1 MPENSKKS
9 LTEIVKNPFKSFYDL
24 FCGIEKDEWPKVI
37 AMALFFFL
45 VIAIFWIL
53 KPLKRGLL
61 VSYYQDAPLDLLG
74 MTLFG
79 AEVEQLAKVLNMFFA
94 FAMVVGFTWL
104 YKRVTR
110 KMLVTTVSLLFAGL
124 FVFYGLLLQSPTPI
138 EVWSFYIF
146 GDMFNT
152 ALVTLFWAFTNDI
165 FTSDEA
171 KRAYGF
177 VGLGGIIGGIVGST
191 YVTLLVEQVGR
202 DTLLYMSV
210 IPMLLIIVIALYV
223 EKKEGHPQKSEAEGA
238 PKVNAVFDGAKLVL
252 SSKYLLAI
260 AAMLGIYEMVSNIV
274 DFQLSAAIA
283 LGVEGGLE
291 RDAYFGLVGMV
302 TNIAA
307 VFVQMFLTGL
317 VMINFGVGI
326 ALLLLPVSIALG
338 SIGFFIVPGLLFATI
353 MSASDNSLNYSI
365 QQSAKEALYTPTT
378 RDVKY
383 KAKAFIDMF
392 IQRGAKAVA
401 VFLNIG
407 VAVAFGVENV
417 FWLSLVVLLL
427 IVIWIILVRYMGR
440 TFKSLERERED
451 KPQKAIPEE

>member
-1 MPENSKKS
+1 MSENSKKT
-9 LTEIVKNPFKSFYDL
+9 LIELLKNPFKSFYDL
-24 FCGIEKDEWPKVI
+24 FCGVKKENWPKVI
-37 AMALFFFL
+37 SMAMFFFL
-45 VIAIFWIL
+45 VIAIFWVL

-61 VSYYQDAPLDLLG
+61 VSFYQETPLQILG
-74 MTLFG
+74 MTLAG
-79 AEVEQLAKVLNMFFA
+79 AEVEQLAKVLNMVVA
-94 FAMVVGFTWL
+94 FAMVIGFTYL
-104 YKRVTR
+104 YKKVSR
-110 KMLVTTVSLLFAGL
+110 KMLVTIISLLFSGL
-124 FVFYGLLLQSPTPI
+124 FVMYGLLLQTPSPV

-165 FTSDEA
+165 FTSEEA
-171 KRAYGF
+171 KKAYGF
-177 VGLGGIIGGIVGST
+177 VGLGGIVGGIVGAS
-191 YVTLLVEQVGR
+191 YVTLLVEQLGR
-202 DTLLYMSV
+202 DSLLYMSV
-210 IPMLLIIVIALYV
+210 VPMLMIIGITLYI
-223 EKKEGHPQKSEAEGA
+223 EKREGSPQKSDEIDK
-238 PKVNAVFDGAKLVL
+238 PKTNAVIDGAKLVL

-291 RDAYFGLVGMV
+291 RDSYFALVGV
-302 TNIAA
+302 ITNIAA

-317 VMINFGVGI
+317 IMINFGVGI

-365 QQSAKEALYTPTT
+365 QQSAKEALYTPTS

-407 VAVAFGVENV
+407 VAVIFGVENV
-417 FWLSLVVLLL
+417 FWLSLVVLVL
-427 IVIWIILVRYMGR
+427 IGFWLVLVRYMGR
-440 TFKSLERERED
+440 TFRQMEKED
-451 KPQKAIPEE
+451 

>member
-1 MPENSKKS
+1 MSENSKKS
-9 LTEIVKNPFKSFYDL
+9 LTDLLKNPFKSFYDL
-24 FCGIEKDEWPKVI
+24 FCGVEKEEWPKVI
-37 AMALFFFL
+37 AMAMFFFL

-61 VSYYQDAPLDLLG
+61 VSFYQDTPLQLLG
-74 MTLFG
+74 MTLGG

-94 FAMVVGFTWL
+94 FAMVVGFTYL
-104 YKRVTR
+104 YKKVSR
-110 KMLVTTVSLLFAGL
+110 KMLVTIISMLFSGL
-124 FVFYGLLLQSPTPI
+124 FVFYGLILQTPTPV

-165 FTSDEA
+165 FTSEEA
-171 KRAYGF
+171 KKAYGF
-177 VGLGGIIGGIVGST
+177 VGLGGIVGGIVGST
-191 YVTLLVEQVGR
+191 YVTLLVEQLGR
-202 DTLLYMSV
+202 DSLLYMSV
-210 IPMLLIIVIALYV
+210 VPMLMIVGITLYV
-223 EKKEGHPQKSEAEGA
+223 EKREGSPPKEDDIDK
-238 PKVNAVFDGAKLVL
+238 PKTNAVVEGAKLVF

-283 LGVEGGLE
+283 LGVESGLE
-291 RDAYFGLVGMV
+291 TDSYFGLVGMI

-317 VMINFGVGI
+317 IMINFGVGI

-338 SIGFFIVPGLLFATI
+338 SVGFFIVPGLLFATI

-365 QQSAKEALYTPTT
+365 QQSAKEALYTPTS
-378 RDVKY
+378 RDIKY

-392 IQRGAKAVA
+392 VQRGAKAVA

-417 FWLSLVVLLL
+417 FWLSLVVLVL
-427 IVIWIILVRYMGR
+427 VVFWIMLVRYMGR
-440 TFKSLERERED
+440 TFKNLEKED
-451 KPQKAIPEE
+451 

>member
-1 MPENSKKS
+1 MPEYSTKS
-9 LTEIVKNPFKSFYDL
+9 LTEILKNPFKSFYDL
-24 FCGIEKDEWPKVI
+24 FCGIKKEEWPKVI
-37 AMALFFFL
+37 SMALFFFL

-61 VSYYQDAPLDLLG
+61 VSFYQDAPLRLLG

-79 AEVEQLAKVLNMFFA
+79 AEVEQLAKVLNMVFA
-94 FAMVVGFTWL
+94 FLMVIGFTFL
-104 YKRVTR
+104 YKKVSR
-110 KMLVTTVSLLFAGL
+110 KMLVTVISLLFAGM
-124 FVFYGLLLQSPTPI
+124 FVMYGFMLQTPSHL

-165 FTSDEA
+165 FTSEQA

-191 YVTLLVEQVGR
+191 YVTLLVQQLGR
-202 DTLLYMSV
+202 ETLLYISV
-210 IPMLLIIVIALYV
+210 IPMLLIILITFYI
-223 EKKEGHPQKSEAEGA
+223 EKREKA
-238 PKVNAVFDGAKLVL
+238 PKKSDSVDAPKTNAVVEGAKLVFQ
-252 SSKYLLAI
+252 SKYLIAI
-260 AAMLGIYEMVSNIV
+260 AAMLGIYEMVSNII

-291 RDAYFGLVGMV
+291 RDAYFGLVGMI

-338 SIGFFIVPGLLFATI
+338 SLGFFIIPGLLFATI

-365 QQSAKEALYTPTT
+365 QQSAKEALYTPTS

-407 VAVAFGVENV
+407 VAVIFGVENV
-417 FWLSLVVLLL
+417 FWLSLVVLVL
-427 IVIWIILVRYMGR
+427 VVVWIMLVRYMGR
-440 TFKSLERERED
+440 TFKSLEKD
-451 KPQKAIPEE
+451 DDH